1 MAYTFGEG
9 SALSPKMS
17 FDMDAQIYKGLN
29 MAAQQERAKLAA
41 LSKKMSDAK
50 LIDITGSNIHPL
62 LRQDAQQNLTEGTAA
77 MFTAAK
83 SGQDPR
89 GIGYQYQQRAEN
101 LTADSDRLY
110 NYEKSSSKDF
120 LVDPNIQ
127 AALRVGSKEGID
139 KALEAYDERIRPYL
153 DPRLNPSPIR
163 KRSIEDELSKD
174 FSFDLTSGDYVPG
187 PVQSFNGKDYQTAQL
202 RPEVQESTAIRY
214 ASDPE
219 IQFNILADK
228 KYRAEYDSFYKSAI
242 ENKMTDEQAQSY
254 ALVETIKSHMPT
266 KALTDNSIKFPG
278 SEGLKPTSSNIGI
291 VNLQRTKGTSTVTAP
306 FSFGLAT
313 NIPLGTATTIPKA
326 GLIKT
331 IGDYDPDAKGF
342 ITAKSGMLSQMPIAQ
357 QNITITREGGEKY
370 TIKAGDA
377 LDDEQIAA
385 LKKTG
390 VNPSAV
396 KYQPVAVYE
405 YEVPAPD
412 PNNPSR
418 TIQMK
423 KYAIGKVQPGAT
435 NEMFSSQDI
444 SKGVASS
451 YYQMHQKEADKL
463 TKEYEATIKQRLA
476 EEKQAKATAAPVATT
491 PTVPQQSS
499 KTVTQSADTSKTAAP
514 QTAKPVAQQKI
525 ATPKVPQTKTT
536 TPTLKVNPNSPFKK
550 KDDTKTINSPKTP
563 TASQPALKVSPS
575 SPILKTQPK
584 DTVGTQKVATPSSPQ
599 VAGKG
604 GVDSPGYNSK
614 LDKIASNI
622 GLKADDVRQII
633 YHESKNN
640 PMAMAKK
647 KVNGNWVDDP
657 DGAVGLLQFTRI
669 AREDL
674 GVTRDQILKMSAEEQ
689 LELVDKYLERH
700 KKKVKNIYDLSLVT
714 IYPKAIGMSDDF
726 VIGSEVSPKRAAEIG
741 RQNQGINNGKPFTKG
756 QYKAWVKKN
765 IKPGLQVTYAN
776 SKKGLLASGMILN
789 NNK

>member
-62 LRQDAQQNLTEGTAA
+62 LRQSAQQNLTEGTAA
-77 MFTAAK
+77 MFTAAR

-89 GIGYQYQQRAEN
+89 AIGYQYQQRAEN

-127 AALRVGSKEGID
+127 ASLRVGSSEGVD

-163 KRSIEDELSKD
+163 RRSIEDELKND

-202 RPEVQESTAIRY
+202 RPEVQEATAIRY

-228 KYRAEYDSFYKSAI
+228 KYKVEYDALYKKAI
-242 ENKMTDEQAQSY
+242 ESKMPEDKAQSY
-254 ALVETIKSHMPT
+254 ALIETIKMHMPT

-278 SEGLKPTSSNIGI
+278 SEGLKPTSSNIGV
-291 VNLQRTKGTSTVTAP
+291 VNLERRKGTSTVSTP
-306 FSFGLAT
+306 FTFGLAT

-331 IGDYDPDAKGF
+331 IGEYDPDAKGF

-357 QNITITREGGEKY
+357 QNITITRSDGKKSEKY
-370 TIKAGDA
+370 VVKAGDA

-390 VNPSAV
+390 VNLAAV

-463 TKEYEATIKQRLA
+463 TKEYQTAIKQRLA
-476 EEKQAKATAAPVATT
+476 EEKQAKTTTKTAEVKTTQGQKQTQKTGGDVIPKGTILKGNNTFKKKTEDVTSTT
-491 PTVPQQSS
+491 PTTKQVDVAP
-499 KTVTQSADTSKTAAP
+499 ATS
-514 QTAKPVAQQKI
+514 
-525 ATPKVPQTKTT
+525 
-536 TPTLKVNPNSPFKK
+536 
-550 KDDTKTINSPKTP
+550 
-563 TASQPALKVSPS
+563 
-575 SPILKTQPK
+575 
-584 DTVGTQKVATPSSPQ
+584 Q

-604 GVDSPGYNSK
+604 GVDSPGYNTKVSQ
-614 LDKIASNI
+614 IAAKMN
-622 GLKADDVRQII
+622 LKPDDIRQIF
-633 YHESKNN
+633 HQESSTN
-640 PMAMAKK
+640 PQSGIKK
-647 KVNGNWVDDP
+647 SR
-657 DGAVGLLQFTRI
+657 GAVGLLQFTEI
-669 AREDL
+669 ARKDL
-674 GVTRDQILKMSAEEQ
+674 NVTRDQVLKMSAEEQ
-689 LELVDKYLERH
+689 LDLVDRYLSRYKE
-700 KKKVKNIYDLSLVT
+700 KVKNIYDLSLAT
-714 IYPKAIGMSDDF
+714 IYPNAISKSDDF
-726 VIGSEVSPKRAAEIG
+726 VIGSEVSPARAAEIG
-741 RQNQGINNGKPFTKG
+741 RENKGINNGKPFTKA
-756 QYKAWVKKN
+756 QYKSWVKKN
-765 IKPGLQVTYAN
+765 IKPGLNVTDEN
-776 SKKGLLASGMILN
+776 NLQASNMVLN